1 MPSRIGLISHFGTI
15 SRDSISL
22 KPLSLRPQMP
32 RRCSIPLVAIVFRLA
47 LCLPAAA
54 SSDQPRWLEIHSTH
68 FTVITDAG
76 EVKGRDVALH
86 FEQMRAVFGFLLS
99 KDRLNQSI
107 PLTILAFGNDQSY
120 YQVAPLEQGHPID
133 APGFFLAGSDQDFI
147 ALNMTESEPWR
158 AVAKDL
164 ATMLLT
170 YNYPPTQPWFDEGL
184 AEYFSSLRIV
194 NKQVEIGATPELRGA
209 ANKASITEVLSSQQW
224 MPLTDLF
231 TAKINAQTPPAQR
244 ELFEAE
250 SWVVMHYLIHEK
262 RISDAGTYFGLYVG
276 RHVPIEDAIKQAYGV
291 SSAQLQQTI
300 QDYFHSQIS
309 AASTPRTGSS
319 AAASQID
326 HFPVPVAP
334 GDSAITAQPLPTDDA
349 RAIYAGVQ
357 TRIPERRDLG
367 LKTLQQLA
375 TTPTEADKKAEQK
388 QTGKR
393 VGEDMEQLPSNAIG
407 NPIAHRMLAWDYI
420 QHNEFEEAFREIG
433 DAAALNRGDM
443 WVRYYMCVAKYR
455 MAKVKHSEIAGLS
468 NMMLDL
474 RSVLEWN
481 PEMAEAY
488 DLLALARNAGGI
500 PAEAMPAERAAI
512 RLSPRNENYNLHL
525 AQIYV
530 TSKNWNAAGALL
542 DRLKSS
548 DDAEIASQARDL
560 LAQSGAERK
569 YGIATNGVSAQPKFE
584 PQKSPF
590 DVLDEDAAKR
600 EAAENGDQAT
610 ITADK
615 RATKYIRGRL
625 VAVDCSK
632 SPEAVLTVSSEGGT
646 LKLRTADYRSLLL
659 IGADSF
665 SCDWRD
671 RQVTANYKS
680 SAGRDGDLVSL
691 EMR

>member
-1 MPSRIGLISHFGTI
+1 
-15 SRDSISL
+15 
-22 KPLSLRPQMP
+22 MP
-32 RRCSIPLVAIVFRLA
+32 RRCSIPLIAAVFELI

-54 SSDQPRWLEIHSTH
+54 SNQQPRWLEIHSTH

-76 EVKGRDVALH
+76 EAKGRDVALH

-120 YQVAPLEQGHPID
+120 YQLAPLQQGHPID

-147 ALNMTESEPWR
+147 ALNMSESEPWR

-184 AEYFSSLRIV
+184 AEYFSTIRIAG
-194 NKQVEIGATPELRGA
+194 NQVEIGATPELQAGTGD
-209 ANKASITEVLSSQQW
+209 KATIEQILSAQQW
-224 MPLTDLF
+224 MPLPELF
-231 TAKINAQTPPAQR
+231 AAKINAQTPPAQQ
-244 ELFEAE
+244 ELFDAE
-250 SWVVMHYLIHEK
+250 SWIVMHYLIHEK

-276 RHVPIEDAIKQAYGV
+276 RHLPIEDAIKQAYGV

-300 QDYFHSQIS
+300 QDYFHAQIS
-309 AASTPRTGSS
+309 QTSALPAGSS
-319 AAASQID
+319 TATSQID

-349 RAIYAGVQ
+349 LAIYAGMQ

-367 LKTLQQLA
+367 LKTLRQLA
-375 TTPTEADKKAEQK
+375 TTPTETDKKAEAK
-388 QTGKR
+388 QTSKR

-407 NPIAHRMLAWDYI
+407 NPIAHRMLAWDDI
-420 QHNEFEEAFREIG
+420 QHNDFEQAFKEIG
-433 DAAALNRGDM
+433 DAASLNRGDM
-443 WVRYYMCVAKYR
+443 WVRYYLCVAKYR
-455 MAKVKHSEIAGLS
+455 MAKVKHSEILGLS

-500 PAEAMPAERAAI
+500 PAEAMPSERAAI
-512 RLSPRNENYNLHL
+512 ALSPRNESYSLHL

-530 TSKNWNAAGALL
+530 SSKKWDAAGVLL

-548 DDAEIASQARDL
+548 DDAEIGSQARDL

-600 EAAENGDQAT
+600 EATENNDQAT
-610 ITADK
+610 TTADK
-615 RATKYIRGRL
+615 RATKYIKGRL

-632 SPEAVLTVSSEGGT
+632 SPEAVLTVSSDGGT
-646 LKLRTADYRSLLL
+646 LKLRTADFRSLLL

-680 SAGRDGDLVSL
+680 ASGREGDLVSL
-691 EMR
+691 EMH

>member
-1 MPSRIGLISHFGTI
+1 
-15 SRDSISL
+15 
-22 KPLSLRPQMP
+22 MP
-32 RRCSIPLVAIVFRLA
+32 RRCSIPLVAAVFGMT
-47 LCLPAAA
+47 LCVPAAA
-54 SSDQPRWLEIHSTH
+54 SNQPPRWLEIHSTH

-76 EVKGRDVALH
+76 EASGRDVALH

-120 YQVAPLEQGHPID
+120 YQLAPLQKGHPID

-147 ALNMTESEPWR
+147 ALNMSESEPWR

-194 NKQVEIGATPELRGA
+194 DKQVEIGATPELPGTDD
-209 ANKASITEVLSSQQW
+209 KISITQILASQQW
-224 MPLTDLF
+224 MPLPDLF
-231 TAKINAQTPPAQR
+231 SAKVNAQTPPAQR
-244 ELFEAE
+244 ELFDAE
-250 SWVVMHYLIHEK
+250 SWIVTHYLIHEK
-262 RISDAGTYFGLYVG
+262 RISDAGTYFGLYLG
-276 RHVPIEDAIKQAYGV
+276 RHVPLEDAIKQAYGV
-291 SSAQLQQTI
+291 SSDQLLQTI
-300 QDYFHSQIS
+300 QEYFHSQIS
-309 AASTPRTGSS
+309 PAAGSS
-319 AAASQID
+319 TAASQID
-326 HFPVPVAP
+326 RFPVPVAP
-334 GDSAITAQPLPTDDA
+334 GDSAITAQPLPADDSL
-349 RAIYAGVQ
+349 AIYAGMQ

-367 LKTLQQLA
+367 LKTLQRLA
-375 TTPTEADKKAEQK
+375 TTPTEADKKAEAK
-388 QTGKR
+388 QTSKR

-407 NPIAHRMLAWDYI
+407 NPIAHRMLAWDDV
-420 QHNEFEEAFREIG
+420 QHSEFEQAFKEIG
-433 DAAALNRGDM
+433 DAASLNRGDM
-443 WVRYYMCVAKYR
+443 WVRYYLCVAKYR
-455 MAKVKHSEIAGLS
+455 MAKAKHSEILGLS

-488 DLLALARNAGGI
+488 DLLAVARNAGGI
-500 PAEAMPAERAAI
+500 PAEAMPSERAAI
-512 RLSPRNENYNLHL
+512 ALSPRNESYSLHL

-530 TSKNWNAAGALL
+530 ASKKWDAAGVLL

-600 EAAENGDQAT
+600 AAAENGDQANT
-610 ITADK
+610 TADK
-615 RATKYIRGRL
+615 RATKYLKGRL

-632 SPEAVLTVSSEGGT
+632 SPEAVLTVSSDGGT

-680 SAGRDGDLVSL
+680 ASGREGDLVSL
-691 EMR
+691 EMH

>member
-1 MPSRIGLISHFGTI
+1 MPR
-15 SRDSISL
+15 RRSISL
-22 KPLSLRPQMP
+22 LAVILG
-32 RRCSIPLVAIVFRLA
+32 SI
-47 LCLPAAA
+47 LCLGATA
-54 SSDQPRWLEIHSTH
+54 SSDQRWLEIHSTH

-76 EVKGRDVALH
+76 EARGRDVALH

-107 PLTILAFGNDQSY
+107 PLTILVFQNDQSY
-120 YQVAPLEQGHPID
+120 YQLAPLQQGHPID

-147 ALNMTESEPWR
+147 ALNASEPEPWR

-170 YNYPPTQPWFDEGL
+170 YNYPPAQPWFDEGL
-184 AEYFSSLRIV
+184 AEYFSSIRIV
-194 NKQVEIGATPELRGA
+194 DKQVEIGGTPELQASGQDIG
-209 ANKASITEVLSSQQW
+209 NKVSMAQILSSQQW
-224 MPLTDLF
+224 LPLPDLF
-231 TAKINAQTPPAQR
+231 TAKIDSHTAVAQLN
-244 ELFEAE
+244 LFNAE
-250 SWVVMHYLIHEK
+250 SWIVMHYLIHEK
-262 RISDAGTYFGLYVG
+262 RLPDTGTYFGLYLN
-276 RHVPIEDAIKQAYGV
+276 RHVPNEDAIKQAYGMG
-291 SSAQLQQTI
+291 SAQMEQAI
-300 QDYFHSQIS
+300 RDYFHSQIS
-309 AASTPRTGSS
+309 QTAGASPQTRS
-319 AAASQID
+319 ATAGSQID

-375 TTPTEADKKAEQK
+375 TTPTEADKKAEAK
-388 QTGKR
+388 QASKR
-393 VGEDMEQLPSNAIG
+393 VGEDLSQLPSNAIG
-407 NPIAHRMLAWDYI
+407 NPIAHRMLAWDDI
-420 QHNEFEEAFREIG
+420 QHDEFEEAFQEIG
-433 DAAALNRGDM
+433 DAASLNRGDM
-443 WVRYYMCVAKYR
+443 WVRYYLCIAKYR
-455 MAKVKHSEIAGLS
+455 MAQVKHTEILGLS

-500 PAEAMPAERAAI
+500 PSEAMPSERAAMA
-512 RLSPRNENYNLHL
+512 LSPRNERYNLHL
-525 AQIYV
+525 AQIYIA
-530 TSKNWNAAGALL
+530 SKKWDAAGVLL
-542 DRLKSS
+542 DRLKTS

-569 YGIATNGVSAQPKFE
+569 YGIALNGAPQTKFE

-590 DVLDEDAAKR
+590 DVLDEDAEKR
-600 EAAENGDQAT
+600 AAAENSDQAT
-610 ITADK
+610 VTADK
-615 RATKYIRGRL
+615 RATKYVKGRL

-632 SPEAVLTVSSEGGT
+632 SPEAVVTVSSDEGV

-659 IGADSF
+659 IGADIF

-671 RQVTANYKS
+671 LRVIANYKS
-680 SAGRDGDLVSL
+680 SGGRDGDLVSL
-691 EMR
+691 EMH

>member
-1 MPSRIGLISHFGTI
+1 
-15 SRDSISL
+15 
-22 KPLSLRPQMP
+22 MP
-32 RRCSIPLVAIVFRLA
+32 RRWSIPLVAFVFALA
-47 LCLPAAA
+47 LCLPATA

-68 FTVITDAG
+68 FTVVTDAG
-76 EVKGRDVALH
+76 EARGRDVALH

-120 YQVAPLEQGHPID
+120 YQLAPLQQGHPID

-147 ALNMTESEPWR
+147 ALNMSESDPWR

-170 YNYPPTQPWFDEGL
+170 YNYPPTQPWFDAGL
-184 AEYFSSLRIV
+184 TEYFSTIRIV
-194 NKQVEIGATPELRGA
+194 DKQVEIGATPELSA
-209 ANKASITEVLSSQQW
+209 APGEKASIGQILTSQRW
-224 MPLTDLF
+224 MPLPDLF
-231 TAKINAQTPPAQR
+231 TARIDAHAPAAQR
-244 ELFEAE
+244 ELFNAE
-250 SWVVMHYLIHEK
+250 SWIVMHYLIHEK

-276 RHVPIEDAIKQAYGV
+276 RHVPIEDAIKQAFGV

-309 AASTPRTGSS
+309 PGTAPKTS
-319 AAASQID
+319 AAASQLD
-326 HFPVPVAP
+326 HFPVPVAS
-334 GDSAITAQPLPTDDA
+334 GDSAITAQPMPSDDA
-349 RAIYAGVQ
+349 LAIYAGVQ

-393 VGEDMEQLPSNAIG
+393 VGEDLQQLPSNAIG
-407 NPIAHRMLAWDYI
+407 NPIAHRMLAWDDI
-420 QHNEFEEAFREIG
+420 QHDEFEQAFKEIG
-433 DAAALNRGDM
+433 DAASLNRGDM
-443 WVRYYMCVAKYR
+443 WVRYYLCVAKYR
-455 MAKVKHSEIAGLS
+455 MAKVKHSEILGLS

-500 PAEAMPAERAAI
+500 PAEAMPSERAAI
-512 RLSPRNENYNLHL
+512 ALSPRNEHYTLHL

-530 TSKNWNAAGALL
+530 ASKKWDAAGALL

-548 DDAEIASQARDL
+548 DDADIASQARDL

-569 YGIATNGVSAQPKFE
+569 YGIATTGVSAQPKFE

-600 EAAENGDQAT
+600 EATENADQANT
-610 ITADK
+610 TADK
-615 RATKYIRGRL
+615 RETKYIKGRL

-632 SPEAVLTVSSEGGT
+632 SPEAVLTLSSDQGT
-646 LKLRTADYRSLLL
+646 LKLRTTDYRSLLL
-659 IGADSF
+659 IGTDSF

-680 SAGRDGDLVSL
+680 SGGRDGDLVSL

>member
-1 MPSRIGLISHFGTI
+1 
-15 SRDSISL
+15 
-22 KPLSLRPQMP
+22 MP
-32 RRCSIPLVAIVFRLA
+32 RRWSIPLVAFVFALA
-47 LCLPAAA
+47 LCLPATA

-76 EVKGRDVALH
+76 EARGRDVALH

-120 YQVAPLEQGHPID
+120 YQLAPLQQGHPID

-147 ALNMTESEPWR
+147 ALNMSESEPWR
-158 AVAKDL
+158 AVAQDL

-184 AEYFSSLRIV
+184 VEYFSSLRIV
-194 NKQVEIGATPELRGA
+194 DKQVEIGATPELRAPGQPTGEK
-209 ANKASITEVLSSQQW
+209 NSITQILTSRQW
-224 MPLTDLF
+224 MPLPDLF
-231 TAKINAQTPPAQR
+231 TAKMDAHVPPAQR

-250 SWVVMHYLIHEK
+250 SWIVMHYLIHEK
-262 RISDAGTYFGLYVG
+262 RISDAGTYFGLYIG

-309 AASTPRTGSS
+309 QTAGPAPQ
-319 AAASQID
+319 AAAGASQLD
-326 HFPVPVAP
+326 HFPVPVAA
-334 GDSAITAQPLPTDDA
+334 GDSTITAQPMPSDDA
-349 RAIYAGVQ
+349 LAIYAGVQ

-367 LKTLQQLA
+367 LKTLQHLA

-388 QTGKR
+388 RTSKR
-393 VGEDMEQLPSNAIG
+393 VGEDLEQLPSNAIG
-407 NPIAHRMLAWDYI
+407 NPIAHRMLAWDDI
-420 QHNEFEEAFREIG
+420 QHDQFEEAFKEIG
-433 DAAALNRGDM
+433 DAASLNRGDM
-443 WVRYYMCVAKYR
+443 WVRYYLCVAKYR
-455 MAKVKHSEIAGLS
+455 MAKVKHSEILGLS

-488 DLLALARNAGGI
+488 DLLAVARNAGGI
-500 PAEAMPAERAAI
+500 PAEAMPSERAAI
-512 RLSPRNENYNLHL
+512 GLSPRNERYSLHL

-530 TSKNWNAAGALL
+530 ASKKWDAAGVLL

-548 DDAEIASQARDL
+548 DDVEIASQARDL

-569 YGIATNGVSAQPKFE
+569 YGIATTGVSAQPKFE

-600 EAAENGDQAT
+600 EATENNDQAT
-610 ITADK
+610 MTADK
-615 RATKYIRGRL
+615 RATKYVKGRL

-632 SPEAVLTVSSEGGT
+632 SPEAVLTLSSDQGT
-646 LKLRTADYRSLLL
+646 LKLRTTDYRSLLL
-659 IGADSF
+659 LGADSF

-680 SAGRDGDLVSL
+680 SGGREGDLVSL
-691 EMR
+691 EMRGN

>member
-1 MPSRIGLISHFGTI
+1 
-15 SRDSISL
+15 
-22 KPLSLRPQMP
+22 MP
-32 RRCSIPLVAIVFRLA
+32 RRCSIPLVPIVFGLI
-47 LCLPAAA
+47 LCMHATA
-54 SSDQPRWLEIHSTH
+54 SSDQPRWLEIHSRH

-76 EVKGRDVALH
+76 EARGSDVALH

-120 YQVAPLEQGHPID
+120 YQVAPLQQGHPID
-133 APGFFLAGSDQDFI
+133 APGFFLGGSDQDFI
-147 ALNMTESEPWR
+147 ALNMSESEPWR

-184 AEYFSSLRIV
+184 AAYFSSLRIV
-194 NKQVEIGATPELRGA
+194 GKQVEIGATPELRSGSGG
-209 ANKASITEVLSSQQW
+209 KASIAEILSSRQW
-224 MPLTDLF
+224 MPLPDLF
-231 TAKINAQTPPAQR
+231 TAKINAQTSPAQR
-244 ELFEAE
+244 ELFNAE
-250 SWVVMHYLIHEK
+250 SWIVMHYLIHEK
-262 RISDAGTYFGLYVG
+262 RISDAGTYFGLYIG
-276 RHVPIEDAIKQAYGV
+276 RHVPIEDAIKQAYGMSSTQMEQAV
-291 SSAQLQQTI
+291 QDYCHSQIAQSAQL
-300 QDYFHSQIS
+300 S
-309 AASTPRTGSS
+309 SS
-319 AAASQID
+319 ASASSQLD
-326 HFPVPVAP
+326 HFPIPVAP
-334 GDSAITAQPLPTDDA
+334 GDSAITAQSMPTDDA
-349 RAIYAGVQ
+349 LAIYAGVQ

-367 LKTLQQLA
+367 LKTLQHLA

-388 QTGKR
+388 QTSKR

-407 NPIAHRMLAWDYI
+407 NPIAHRMLAWDEI
-420 QHNEFEEAFREIG
+420 QHNEFEQAFKEIG
-433 DAAALNRGDM
+433 DAASLNRGDM
-443 WVRYYMCVAKYR
+443 WVRYYLCIAKYR
-455 MAKVKHSEIAGLS
+455 MSKVNHSEILGLS

-500 PAEAMPAERAAI
+500 PSEAMPSERAAI
-512 RLSPRNENYNLHL
+512 ALSPRNEHYTLHL

-530 TSKNWNAAGALL
+530 ASKKWDAAGVLL

-569 YGIATNGVSAQPKFE
+569 YGIATNGVSGQPKFE

-600 EAAENGDQAT
+600 EAAESSDQT
-610 ITADK
+610 NTTADK

-632 SPEAVLTVSSEGGT
+632 SPEAVLTLSSDQGT

-665 SCDWRD
+665 SCEWRD

-680 SAGRDGDLVSL
+680 RSGRDGDLVSL